1 MIIIAPLGPQR
12 LTTLFLHINQVTS
25 DVHVWQETPHE
36 RLDHSHQ
43 ELENDP
49 SKSLADQVQA
59 AVLGIPRG
67 TPEDTR

>member
-1 MIIIAPLGPQR
+1 MIIIAPPR
-12 LTTLFLHINQVTS
+12 AAKTDPLFLQINQVTS

-36 RLDHSHQ
+36 RLDQSHQ